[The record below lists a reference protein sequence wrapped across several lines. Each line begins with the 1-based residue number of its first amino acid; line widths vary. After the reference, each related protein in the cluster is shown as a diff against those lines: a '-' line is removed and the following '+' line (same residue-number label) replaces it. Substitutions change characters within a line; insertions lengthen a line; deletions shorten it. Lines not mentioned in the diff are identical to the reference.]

1 MEPNRRNSLET
12 KRNYSETKQDESS
25 KYLIDYLLREQKKRD
40 HEIAKLKKDIQT
52 LKKELQI
59 YTNFLNENMGYR

>member
-1 MEPNRRNSLET
+1 MEPNRRNSSET
-12 KRNYSETKQDESS
+12 KRNSSETKQDESS

>member
-1 MEPNRRNSLET
+1 MEPNRRNSSET
-12 KRNYSETKQDESS
+12 NSSETKQDESS